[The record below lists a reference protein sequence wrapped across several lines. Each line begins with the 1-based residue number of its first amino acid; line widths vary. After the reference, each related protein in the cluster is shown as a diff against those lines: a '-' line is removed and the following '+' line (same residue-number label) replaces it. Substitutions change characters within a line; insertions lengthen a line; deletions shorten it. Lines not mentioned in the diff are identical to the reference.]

1 MRLQLLTSMVF
12 AALPLLVEASEEQ
25 LLEQDAPQSATSVP
39 PPQTVLQRAVDLP
52 LLHPTVT
59 LNLRSYGL
67 GNESDGALDQ
77 HTWTT
82 GGRIAITFPAWHD
95 WLSMGGA
102 GYASF
107 PVGDIATPNLT
118 RLVSPDGRRLLV
130 AGESYVDARHGNF
143 NLRLFRQLLDAP
155 YLNSQDN
162 RMVPNV
168 FEGYTLLYRTEKL
181 YGGVGYVPKMKT
193 RDSENYVSMA
203 EAAGAHG
210 SQSGVLAG
218 GVRWQPNQWLS
229 GSAFALYSADV
240 FSIAYVAGEFDV
252 PLTPQTDLRVSAQ
265 FTSENSV
272 GEQRIGAFDGQT
284 IGVKAALGYRG
295 AVFTLG
301 GTRTGTGADIRS
313 PFGQRPSY
321 LSMMLFDFD
330 RADED
335 AWLAGVSYRL
345 DALALPSWSFVVNHV
360 AGKGARDPISHVS
373 VSDRR
378 ETDVTIDFRPQQGE
392 LDGLWLRLRYAD
404 ATDGA
409 RNLAQWRLTLN
420 YEIQSGH

>member
-1 MRLQLLTSMVF
+1 MRLRWLASLVL
-12 AALPLLVEASEEQ
+12 AAFPLCAGASEEQ
-25 LLEQDAPQSATSVP
+25 LLERDAPQSATSVP
-39 PPQTVLQRAVDLP
+39 PPHTVLQRTVDPP
-52 LLHPTVT
+52 LLHPTFS
-59 LNLRSYGL
+59 LKLRSYGL
-67 GNESDGALDQ
+67 GSDSDIAPDQ
-77 HTWTT
+77 QTWAT
-82 GGRIAITFPAWHD
+82 GGRIGITFPEWHS

-107 PVGDIATPNLT
+107 PVGGIDTPNRS
-118 RLVSPDGRRLLV
+118 RLVAPDGSRLLV
-130 AGESYVDARHGNF
+130 AGETYVNARHGNF

-155 YLNSQDN
+155 YLNAQDN
-162 RMVPNV
+162 RMIPNV

-181 YGGVGYVPKMKT
+181 YGGVGYLSKMKT

-203 EAAGAHG
+203 EVAGASD
-210 SQSGVLAG
+210 SQSGVIAG
-218 GVRWQPNQWLS
+218 GVRWHPSQRSS
-229 GSAFALYSADV
+229 GSAFVLYNSDI

-252 PLTPQTDLRVSAQ
+252 PLGQHTDLRVSGQ
-265 FTSENSV
+265 FTSQNSV
-272 GEQRIGAFDGQT
+272 GEERIGAFDGHT
-284 IGVKAALGYRG
+284 VGVKAALGYRG

-301 GTRTGTGADIRS
+301 ATRTGAGEDIRS

-345 DALALPSWSFVVNHV
+345 DVLGLPSWSFVVNHV
-360 AGKGARDPISHVS
+360 EGEGARDPASHALS
-373 VSDRR
+373 KRH
-378 ETDVTIDFRPQQGE
+378 ETDITIDFRPLQGE

-404 ATDGA
+404 GKDGA
-409 RNLAQWRLTLN
+409 RGLAQWRLTLN